1 MKTVRRL
8 LQDKGSQ
15 VWHTSP
21 QGSVYSALQL
31 MAEKNVG
38 ALVVMAEEK
47 PVGIFSER
55 DYARKVV
62 LKGRASSETP
72 VSEVMTRD
80 LLTAAP
86 DQTVAECMVLM
97 SEKHVRHLPVMDQ
110 ERLVGIVSIGD
121 VVKEVIAEQSATI
134 GYLQDYITGK
144 R

>member
-8 LQDKGSQ
+8 LQAKGSQ

-38 ALVVMAEEK
+38 ALVVMEEEK

-62 LKGRASSETP
+62 LRGRASNETP

-80 LLTAAP
+80 LLTATL

-97 SEKHVRHLPVMDQ
+97 SEKHVRHLPVVDQ
-110 ERLVGIVSIGD
+110 ERLVGILSIGD
-121 VVKEVIAEQSATI
+121 IVKEVIAEQSATI
-134 GYLQDYITGK
+134 GYLEDYITGK